1 MFDSLTM
8 IDPAADQSA
17 LIERIAELEGVK
29 SAAAAGQARA
39 AAALD
44 RARRAAEAEAGMPAA
59 RRGRGVANEVALA
72 RRDSPARGSRHLGF
86 AKALVNEMPHT
97 LAALECGMLSEW
109 RATLIVR
116 ESACLE
122 VEDRRALDAELC
134 GDPAGLDGMGDARVA
149 AAAKA
154 IAYRLDPHAV
164 VDRAAKAENERTVTI
179 RPAPD
184 TMTYLT
190 ALLPVAQGVS
200 VYAALRREA
209 DTRSDGRSRGQV
221 MADTLVE
228 RVTGRDAKVPTPIAV
243 NLVLSDETLL
253 GGDSAPA
260 DICGYGP
267 IPAAVARAMVARTVV
282 DRRSRATLRRLY
294 AHPRT
299 GALMSME
306 SRARLFPR
314 GLAAFIEMRDQRC
327 RTPYCDAPIRHRDHA
342 HPWAE
347 GGPTT
352 ANNGL
357 GRASAATTPRKHAG
371 WRVSTSIDENHTHTA
386 EFTTPTGRRYRS
398 GAPPRMPGITIS
410 DVEIRIGVAL
420 ARHAA
425 ILAGE
430 VLDIDDLTAIDA
442 DPVATVEVGTQMFSD
457 EFRVHLRLRPLQLVD
472 VRQLGHARDHVPQRE
487 GSRTG
492 RRVDQYRPE

>member
-1 MFDSLTM
+1 MFDDLTT
-8 IDPAADQSA
+8 IGPAADQSA
-17 LIERIAELEGVK
+17 LIERIAELERIK

-44 RARRAAEAEAGMPAA
+44 TARRVAEAASGVPAA
-59 RRGRGVANEVALA
+59 QRGRGLASEIALA

-86 AKALVNEMPHT
+86 AKALVHEMPHT
-97 LAALECGMLSEW
+97 LAALESGTLSEW

-116 ESACLE
+116 ESACLD
-122 VEDRRALDAELC
+122 VADRRRLDAELC
-134 GDPAGLDGMGDARVA
+134 ADPAGLDGMGDARVA
-149 AAAKA
+149 AAAKT

-209 DTRSDGRSRGQV
+209 DTRCDGRSRGQV

-228 RVTGRDAKVPTPIAV
+228 RVTGRDATVPTPIAV

-267 IPAAVARAMVARTVV
+267 IPAAVARAMVSGAVA

-294 AHPRT
+294 AHPRS
-299 GALMSME
+299 GAVVAME
-306 SRARLFPR
+306 SRARMFPR
-314 GLAAFIEMRDQRC
+314 GLAAFIELRDQRC

-342 HPWAE
+342 QPWAE
-347 GGPTT
+347 GGLTT
-352 ANNGL
+352 ADNGL
-357 GRASAATTPRKHAG
+357 GLCERCNYTKEATG
-371 WRVSTSIDENHTHTA
+371 WQASTSIDENHTHTA
-386 EFTTPTGRRYRS
+386 EFTTPTGKQYWS
-398 GAPPRMPGITIS
+398 EAPPRAPAITIS
-410 DVEIRIGVAL
+410 DLEFRVGVAL

-425 ILAGE
+425 
-430 VLDIDDLTAIDA
+430 
-442 DPVATVEVGTQMFSD
+442 
-457 EFRVHLRLRPLQLVD
+457 
-472 VRQLGHARDHVPQRE
+472 
-487 GSRTG
+487 
-492 RRVDQYRPE
+492 